1 MKLNLKVRL
10 KNPVFLAQI
19 LLALITPI
27 LAYMG
32 LTFKDLTTWGSVWNL
47 IVSAISNPY
56 IIGLCLVSVWNAL
69 TDPTTAGLFDSEAAL
84 KYERPKK

>member
-10 KNPVFLAQI
+10 RNPVFLAQI
-19 LLALITPI
+19 FLALITPI

-32 LTFKDLTTWGSVWNL
+32 LTFKDLNTWGSVWNL
-47 IVSAISNPY
+47 IVSAVSNPY

-69 TDPTTAGLFDSEAAL
+69 TDPTTAGLSDSEAAL
-84 KYERPKK
+84 KYEAPKK

>member
-1 MKLNLKVRL
+1 MRLNLKVRL

-32 LTFKDLTTWGSVWNL
+32 LTFKDLTTWGSVWN
-47 IVSAISNPY
+47 
-56 IIGLCLVSVWNAL
+56 AL
-69 TDPTTAGLFDSEAAL
+69 TDPTTAGLSDSEAAL

>member
-10 KNPVFLAQI
+10 KNPIFLAQI

-47 IVSAISNPY
+47 IISAISNPY

-69 TDPTTAGLFDSEAAL
+69 TDPTTAGLSDSEAAL